1 MAKTAKRTVHKNSI
15 TIKGEVEFFVKKTN
29 KSFGLSVFNGK
40 GEILTT
46 LYGSLNRKVRNSN
59 QTIGELIGVSEKKEV
74 VEKKSGGS
82 IKSVVE
88 KKSGGSIKSSVIDA
102 DYQAFVQFK
111 KFQAMMKS

>member
-1 MAKTAKRTVHKNSI
+1 MAKTAKRTIHKNSI

-82 IKSVVE
+82 IKS
-88 KKSGGSIKSSVIDA
+88 SVIDA